1 MRWGLLC
8 VGRLRSPPLAA
19 AIETYVKRLTGAAP
33 LEVMEVKEG
42 AARGR
47 SASEAEGERLLAR
60 LADRDHLVALDPAGA
75 LYDTE
80 ALARRLAAWRQ
91 EVAGRL
97 WFAIGGA
104 DGLSQAVIARAEERL
119 SLSPLTL
126 PHELA
131 RLVLA
136 EQLYRCH
143 TLLTGHPYHH

>member
-19 AIETYVKRLTGAAP
+19 AIETYVKRLAGTAP
-33 LEVMEVKEG
+33 LEVVEVKEG
-42 AARGR
+42 AGKGR
-47 SASEAEGERLLAR
+47 SASESEGERLLAR
-60 LADRDHLVALDPAGA
+60 LGDRDHLVALDPAGR
-75 LYDTE
+75 LYDTA
-80 ALARRLAAWRQ
+80 ALAGRLSAWRHG
-91 EVAGRL
+91 VAGRL
-97 WFAIGGA
+97 WFCVGGA
-104 DGLSQAVIARAEERL
+104 GGLSQAVFARADERL

-126 PHELA
+126 SHELA